1 MNMLII
7 FLKMLFVLIC
17 AAIGTVQGFSN
28 NYEFFTRAIDDR
40 DKQVDIYAAHT
51 VILSKLNTDGTLIG
65 FFMNSA
71 LGGESKHFLIASNV
85 TAPYAVIDWRGRP
98 TVICNDKASPFV
110 RMINPSSEKL
120 LPFPHFDI
128 AKYDYTQKNLY
139 FYINESMFI
148 YNIPRLANVSQYKLG
163 LITDMFVTNKILYL
177 TYNCSGFFNV
187 TCSNGFFN
195 EFVISNLSLKIEIPI
210 NLILF
215 VIVVWMLKSIFFP

>member
-7 FLKMLFVLIC
+7 FLKMLFILIC
-17 AAIGTVQGFSN
+17 AAVCAVQGFSD

-51 VILSKLNTDGTLIG
+51 VILSKLSSDGSLIG

-98 TVICNDKASPFV
+98 TVICNDNASPFV
-110 RMINPSSEKL
+110 RMINPSGERL
-120 LPFPHFDI
+120 LPFPHFNI
-128 AKYDYTQKNLY
+128 AKYDYTRENLY
-139 FYINESMFI
+139 FYINETLFV
-148 YNIPRLANVSQYKLG
+148 YNIPTLANLSQYKLG
-163 LITDMFVTNKILYL
+163 LLTDMFVTNKVLYL
-177 TYNCSGFFNV
+177 TYNCSGIVNT

-195 EFVISNLSLKIEIPI
+195 EFVISNLSLKIEIPLS
-210 NLILF
+210 LIKFIIL
-215 VIVVWMLKSIFFP
+215 VWLLKSIFFS